1 MISKLKKNLILTGMM
16 GVGKTTI
23 GKKLAGKLDY
33 KFIDID
39 KKIEQKEQ
47 STISNIFKVHGE
59 IYFRKI
65 ENEITL
71 TEIKRDK
78 SVISL
83 GGGSFI
89 NPKIRNEIKLNTLS
103 FWLDVDINLL
113 ASRVARSKKRPLL
126 INKNIKETMKKIYLM
141 RKRSYSEAHFK
152 INCNSLTIDKIVNK
166 ILGLYESTAD

>member
-1 MISKLKKNLILTGMM
+1 MM

-47 STISNIFKVHGE
+47 STISNILKYME
-59 IYFRKI
+59 KSISKI

-78 SVISL
+78 SVIL
-83 GGGSFI
+83 VEALL

-103 FWLDVDINLL
+103 FGFDVAINLL
-113 ASRVARSKKRPLL
+113 ASRVARSKKDP
-126 INKNIKETMKKIYLM
+126 Y
-141 RKRSYSEAHFK
+141 
-152 INCNSLTIDKIVNK
+152 
-166 ILGLYESTAD
+166 